1 LLELVINILLNG
13 IFYAGILF
21 LMSAGLQIIFGVLRI
36 VNFAHAGAY
45 ILGIYFT
52 YAIIKALPP
61 EYSFLLWMAPLIA
74 AAFVGLLGLAFERGL
89 LKLIYHRDPVFQIL
103 VTAGIVYM
111 VDDLIRFTWG
121 GYSIGVGPLTSAT
134 LNIGGVDYPLYN
146 LLIILITLG
155 VAIFLQ
161 ILFRKTDIGRVIR
174 ATAHDEEM
182 TKAMGVNVGM
192 VKAFTFLFGSAIA
205 GLAGGLMLPVTGG
218 WPGVGNEYLILGFVV
233 IALAGL
239 GSVNGALIAAFI
251 IGMVN
256 SIGIQFFPEIELAL
270 IFIIMAVMLTVKP
283 SGLFGAQP
291 RK

>member
-1 LLELVINILLNG
+1 LELVINILLNG

-45 ILGIYFT
+45 ILGLYFT

-61 EYSFLLWMAPLIA
+61 EYSFLLWTAPLIS

-103 VTAGIVYM
+103 VTAGVVYM

-134 LNIGGVDYPLYN
+134 VNMGGVVYPLYN

-161 ILFRKTDIGRVIR
+161 VLFRKTDIGRVIR

-182 TKAMGVNVGM
+182 TQAMGVNVGM
-192 VKAFTFLFGSAIA
+192 VKALTFLFGSAIA

-270 IFIIMAVMLTVKP
+270 IFIIMAVILTVKP

-291 RK
+291 GK

>member
-1 LLELVINILLNG
+1 LLELVINILLNA

-52 YAIIKALPP
+52 YAIIKVLPP
-61 EYSFLLWMAPLIA
+61 EYPFLLWMAPLIA
-74 AAFVGLLGLAFERGL
+74 AVFVGLLGLAFERGL
-89 LKLIYHRDPVFQIL
+89 LRLIYHRDHVFQIL
-103 VTAGIVYM
+103 VTAGVVYI
-111 VDDLIRFTWG
+111 VDDLIRFKWG
-121 GYSIGVGPLTSAT
+121 GYSIGVGPFTSAM
-134 LNIGGVDYPLYN
+134 LNIGGVVYPLYN
-146 LLIILITLG
+146 LLMILITLV
-155 VAIFLQ
+155 VAILLGL
-161 ILFRKTDIGRVIR
+161 LFRKTDIGRIIR

-192 VKAFTFLFGSAIA
+192 VKALTFLFGSAIA

-239 GSVNGALIAAFI
+239 GSVNGALVASLI

-256 SIGIQFFPEIELAL
+256 SIGIQFFPELELAM
-270 IFIIMAVMLTVKP
+270 IFIIMAVILTVKP
-283 SGLFGAQP
+283 SGLFGAVP
-291 RK
+291 RR

>member
-1 LLELVINILLNG
+1 LLELIINILLNG

-52 YAIIKALPP
+52 YAILKVLPP
-61 EYSFLLWMAPLIA
+61 EYSFLLWIAPLLA

-103 VTAGIVYM
+103 VTAGVVYV

-121 GYSIGVGPLTSAT
+121 GYSIGVGPFTSAT
-134 LNIGGVDYPLYN
+134 LNIGGVVYPLYN
-146 LLIILITLG
+146 LLIILITLA
-155 VAIFLQ
+155 VAILLQ

-182 TKAMGVNVGM
+182 TKAMGVNVSM
-192 VKAFTFLFGSAIA
+192 VKALTFLFGSAIA
-205 GLAGGLMLPVTGG
+205 GL
-218 WPGVGNEYLILGFVV
+218 V

-239 GSVNGALIAAFI
+239 GSVNGALIAALI

-256 SIGIQFFPEIELAL
+256 SIGIQFFPELELAM
-270 IFIIMAVMLTVKP
+270 IFIIMAVILTVKP
-283 SGLFGAQP
+283 SGLFGAVP
-291 RK
+291 RR